1 MAKQVDQPSVIK
13 TLIMQHVQEDINNPQ
28 YRKLADEINKRTWV
42 IMKEATFPGEDGGNC
57 MCRIIRAHGAYATL
71 QNVADGCDPFA
82 PGYKIVMIH
91 LSKWSEYFV
100 EFHTDFYEL
109 ASTFGD
115 VSEGPTFIEKD

>member
-1 MAKQVDQPSVIK
+1 MASKKVLADQPSMIK
-13 TLIMQHVQEDINNPQ
+13 KLIMQHTQEDINRPD
-28 YRKLADEINKRTWV
+28 YRELAETINQRTWV

-71 QNVADGCDPFA
+71 QSTMEDCDPFT
-82 PGYKIVMIH
+82 PGHKVAVIH

-109 ASTFGD
+109 AQTFGGT
-115 VSEGPTFIEKD
+115 EGPYIIE